1 MTAERY
7 TAVFTGLFTDK
18 RPGEYLYLSMSGD
31 PLAPGGS
38 TLRRGRPPY
47 ERMGRGIPFEDLPED
62 CRRLVLDIYRDL
74 WGLQE
79 ERNAPCSRPLS
90 FLTDQGE

>member
-7 TAVFTGLFTDK
+7 TAVFTGFLSVK
-18 RPGEYLYLSMSGD
+18 KPGEYLYLSMSED

-38 TLRRGRPPY
+38 TLRHGRPPY
-47 ERMGRGIPFEDLPED
+47 ERMGREIPFKDLPED
-62 CRRLVLDIYRDL
+62 CRRLVLDTYKDL

-79 ERNAPCSRPLS
+79 RSA
-90 FLTDQGE
+90 

>member
-7 TAVFTGLFTDK
+7 TAVFTGLLSVK
-18 RPGEYLYLSMSGD
+18 KPGEYLYLSMSDD

-38 TLRRGRPPY
+38 ALRRGRPPY

-62 CRRLVLDIYRDL
+62 CRQLVLDIYRDL
-74 WGLQE
+74 WGLQK
-79 ERNAPCSRPLS
+79 ERNAPRSRPLS
-90 FLTDQGE
+90 SLADAR